1 MMKGELIIITSGLL
15 SNVELCADCRE
26 EWVL

>member
-15 SNVELCADCRE
+15 SNVELRAYCRD